1 MSLYYILLIFGIIA
15 LAFWL
20 VYRFA
25 SEPPK
30 TVLLWILSIALVAW
44 VLQVLGFWS
53 WLANASV

>member
-1 MSLYYILLIFGIIA
+1 MLLIFGIIA

-30 TVLLWILSIALVAW
+30 TVLLWVLSIALVAW
-44 VLQVLGFWS
+44 VLQLMGFWA
-53 WLANASV
+53 WIAGVKV